1 MPGKAISILK
11 RGSNT
16 VAEYLENT
24 GNFTGLENT
33 RIFYKSWQAQHPRG
47 VAVIAH
53 GVGEHSGRYRNL
65 IGFMQD
71 DGISFYALDHRGHG
85 HSEGKRGHIKSF
97 DDYTTDLKTFIK
109 MVRTETAGLPLIL
122 LGHSMGG
129 AIACKFALDYPGY
142 IDGLILSS
150 AGLVQAAK
158 VPGWKKTMAALLANI
173 MPGLSMPTGLD
184 SGALS
189 HDQQVVADYIN
200 DPLVHDLVSA
210 RWYMEFTRAGAECLQ
225 RAGEL
230 TMPLLI
236 IHGSADAIVDPQGSR
251 QVMEKAS
258 SPDKQLFIFDG
269 LYHETMNELPPER
282 EKVLD
287 TFHSWIIRQV
297 EGKTVEV

>member
-1 MPGKAISILK
+1 M
-11 RGSNT
+11 
-16 VAEYLENT
+16 AEYLEKT
-24 GNFTGLENT
+24 GNLTGLGNT
-33 RIFYKSWQAQHPRG
+33 RLFYQSWRAEHPRG
-47 VAVIAH
+47 VVVIAH

-65 IGFMQD
+65 IDLMED

-85 HSEGKRGHIKSF
+85 RSEGKRGHISSF

-129 AIACKFALDYPGY
+129 TIAGKFALDYPGY

-150 AGLVQAAK
+150 AGLIQAVK
-158 VPGWKKTMAALLANI
+158 VPVWKKTMASLLANI
-173 MPGLSMPTGLD
+173 MPGLTMPTGLD
-184 SGALS
+184 SSALS
-189 HDQQVVADYIN
+189 HDQQAVDDYAN

-210 RWYMEFTRAGAECLQ
+210 RWYMEFSRAGAECLQ

-282 EKVLD
+282 ERVLD
-287 TFHSWIIRQV
+287 TFRSWIIRQV
-297 EGKTVEV
+297 EGKTVEM